1 MELLTSVICD
11 SASDYNGK
19 LCILG
24 AFDTIWSVKYPN
36 KHPNCTLALRFLFN
50 ASDMGKHQFKVVFV
64 NADGKELLPNGP
76 LKFGI
81 QIGPIPD
88 KQYFMSRNLT
98 LNMQGLPPPWTR
110 AIRLLCLLER
120 GHSGPYSTPGHSGE
134 KSLSTRQ
141 TTKIHPLGRKPAIF
155 PPIPHT
161 G

>member
-24 AFDTIWSVKYPN
+24 AFDTIWSSKFPN
-36 KHPNCTLALRFLFN
+36 QHAHCTLALRFLFN
-50 ASDMGKHQFKVVFV
+50 ETDLGKHQFKVVFV

-81 QIGPIPD
+81 QIGAIPE

-98 LNMQGLPPPWTR
+98 LNMQGLPIPSPGQYSFDIYWNDNALASIPLQAVQGPNPRSQGRIPPNDD
-110 AIRLLCLLER
+110 
-120 GHSGPYSTPGHSGE
+120 
-134 KSLSTRQ
+134 
-141 TTKIHPLGRKPAIF
+141 
-155 PPIPHT
+155 
-161 G
+161 

>member
-98 LNMQGLPPPWTR
+98 LNMQGLPLPEPGQYAFYVYWNEDILAR
-110 AIRLLCLLER
+110 IPLQAIQAKN
-120 GHSGPYSTPGHSGE
+120 P
-134 KSLSTRQ
+134 
-141 TTKIHPLGRKPAIF
+141 F
-155 PPIPHT
+155 PPGKPPKPT
-161 G
+161 L